1 MTDAKLKAAVLII
14 SDTAYQDPSTDKSA
28 HVLADVFAA
37 DGGDQ
42 WTLDHKIILPD
53 DVLLMQKQI
62 TRLCDGEDYMN
73 LIITSGGTGFA
84 TRDQTPEA
92 ITPLIHRHAP
102 GLV

>member
-1 MTDAKLKAAVLII
+1 MADSKLKAAVLII

-28 HVLADVFAA
+28 RVLSDAFAT

-42 WTLDHKIILPD
+42 WALHHNIILPD
-53 DVLLMQKQI
+53 DILLMQKQI
-62 TRLCDGEDYMN
+62 MRLCDDEEYMN
-73 LIITSGGTGFA
+73 LIITTGGTGFA

-92 ITPLIHRHAP
+92 ITPLLHRFAP

>member
-14 SDTAYQDPSTDKSA
+14 SDTAYRDPSTDKSA
-28 HVLADVFAA
+28 QVLSDVFAT

-42 WTLDHKIILPD
+42 WRLDHKIILPD
-53 DVLLMQKQI
+53 DILLIQKQI
-62 TRLCDGEDYMN
+62 MRLCDDEEYMN
-73 LIITSGGTGFA
+73 LIIATGGTGFA